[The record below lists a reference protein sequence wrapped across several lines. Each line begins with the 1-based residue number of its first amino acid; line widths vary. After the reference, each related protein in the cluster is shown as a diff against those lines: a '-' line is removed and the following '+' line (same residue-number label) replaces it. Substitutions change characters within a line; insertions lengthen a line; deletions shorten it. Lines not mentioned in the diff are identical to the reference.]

1 MIKHIF
7 FFTLL
12 VAATCSFVFL
22 LKPFFE
28 PILWAITFAVLF
40 TPVYKFLHRYFKGRA
55 TLSSFVTL
63 VIILIVVIVP
73 TIMLSIAMINEG
85 AQLYNDIR
93 AGEYDFSKP
102 IAWVQQSL
110 PIVSDSLAKVGI
122 DFEKLK
128 EGFSDTALN
137 ASQWIATNL
146 LNIGQNTL
154 RFTVLFL
161 LMLYMLFFFL
171 KDGEKLVALIIRVL
185 PIGDESERH
194 LLSKFAEVSRATI
207 KGTLVVGIIQGTLGG
222 ITFALL
228 DIESAVFWGVIMIGL
243 SILPAVG
250 SAIVWGPAAIIFMA
264 NGDWFKGIILL
275 IIGAAFIGMIDNI
288 LRPILVGRD
297 TKMPD
302 YLILLSTLG
311 GLSIFGLSGFVIG
324 PIIAAFFLAV
334 WVMFEEEYHPD
345 SVNNKIS

>member
-12 VAATCSFVFL
+12 VAASIAFVFL

-28 PILWAITFAVLF
+28 PILWAVTFAVLF
-40 TPVYKFLHRYFKGRA
+40 SPLHKFILRKLKDRNSLSAFITLLLIIFTVVVPA
-55 TLSSFVTL
+55 TT
-63 VIILIVVIVP
+63 
-73 TIMLSIAMINEG
+73 LSIAVVNEG
-85 AQLYNDIR
+85 ADLYEDIR
-93 AGEYDFSKP
+93 EGKYDFSKP
-102 IAWVQQSL
+102 IAWVQKSL
-110 PIVSDSLAKVGI
+110 PIVSDLLSKVGL

-137 ASQWIATNL
+137 TSQWVATNL
-146 LNIGQNTL
+146 LNIGQNAVT
-154 RFTVLFL
+154 FTVLFL
-161 LMLYMLFFFL
+161 LMLYLLFFFL
-171 KDGEKLVALIIRVL
+171 RDGRDLIELIIRVL
-185 PIGDESERH
+185 PIGDDAERH
-194 LLSKFAEVSRATI
+194 LLSKFAEVSRATV

-222 ITFALL
+222 IMFALL
-228 DIESAVFWGVIMIGL
+228 GIESAVFWGVVMIGL

-250 SAIVWGPAAIIFMA
+250 SALVWGPAAIIFLA
-264 NGDWFKGIILL
+264 NGEWIKGIILFVV
-275 IIGAAFIGMIDNI
+275 GALLIGMIDNV

-311 GLSIFGLSGFVIG
+311 GLGLFGLSGFVIG

-334 WVMFEEEYHPD
+334 WTMFETEYHPD
-345 SVNNKIS
+345 TINN

>member
-12 VAATCSFVFL
+12 VAASIGFIFL
-22 LKPFFE
+22 LRPFFE
-28 PILWAITFAVLF
+28 PIIWAITFAVLF
-40 TPVYKFLHRYFKGRA
+40 TPVYKFLLKRFKGRSS
-55 TLSSFVTL
+55 LSSFLTL
-63 VIILIVVIVP
+63 LLILIVVVVP
-73 TIMLSIAMINEG
+73 TIMLSVAVINEG
-85 AQLYNDIR
+85 AELYNDIR
-93 AGEYDFSKP
+93 EGEYDFSKP

-110 PIVSDSLAKVGI
+110 PIVSELLAKIGI

-137 ASQWIATNL
+137 ASQFIATNL

-154 RFTVLFL
+154 TFTVLFL

-185 PIGDESERH
+185 PIGDEAERH

-207 KGTLVVGIIQGTLGG
+207 KGTLVVGVIQGTLGG
-222 ITFALL
+222 IMFALL
-228 DIESAVFWGVIMIGL
+228 GIESAVFWGVVMIGL

-250 SAIVWGPAAIIFMA
+250 SAIVWGPAAIIFLA
-264 NGDWFKGIILL
+264 NGDWVKGIILL
-275 IIGAAFIGMIDNI
+275 IVGAVFIGMIDNV
-288 LRPILVGRD
+288 LRPILIGRD

-311 GLSIFGLSGFVIG
+311 GIAIFGLSGFVIG
-324 PIIAAFFLAV
+324 PIIASFFLAI
-334 WVMFEEEYHPD
+334 WAMFEEEYHPD
-345 SVNNKIS
+345 SIGKFLR

>member
-1 MIKHIF
+1 MTKHIF

-12 VAATCSFVFL
+12 VTATLSFVFL

-28 PILWAITFAVLF
+28 PILWAITLAILFA
-40 TPVYKFLHRYFKGRA
+40 PVYKFILKFFKGRKS
-55 TLSSFVTL
+55 LSSFVTL
-63 VIILIVVIVP
+63 LLILFTVVVP
-73 TIMLSIAMINEG
+73 TTTLSISVINEG
-85 AQLYNDIR
+85 AQIYNNIR

-110 PIVSDSLAKVGI
+110 PVLSELLAKVGI

-146 LNIGQNTL
+146 FSIGQNTL
-154 RFTVLFL
+154 TFTALFF

-171 KDGEKLVALIIRVL
+171 RDGNKLIELVIRVL
-185 PIGDESERH
+185 PIGDAAERH
-194 LLSKFAEVSRATI
+194 LLSKFGEVSRATI

-222 ITFALL
+222 IMFALL
-228 DIESAVFWGVIMIGL
+228 GIESAVFWGVVMIGL

-250 SAIVWGPAAIIFMA
+250 SALVWGPAAIIFLA
-264 NGDWFKGIILL
+264 NGHWIKAMILL
-275 IIGAAFIGMIDNI
+275 IVGAAIIGMVDNV

-311 GLSIFGLSGFVIG
+311 GLGMFGLSGFVIG
-324 PIIAAFFLAV
+324 PIIAAFFLAI
-334 WVMFEEEYHPD
+334 WTMFEEEYHPD
-345 SVNNKIS
+345 AIK

>member
-1 MIKHIF
+1 MTKHIF

-12 VAATCSFVFL
+12 VTATLSFVFL

-28 PILWAITFAVLF
+28 PILWAITLAILFA
-40 TPVYKFLHRYFKGRA
+40 PVYTFILKLFKGRKS
-55 TLSSFVTL
+55 LSSFVTL
-63 VIILIVVIVP
+63 LLILFTVVVP
-73 TIMLSIAMINEG
+73 TTTLSISVINEG
-85 AQLYNDIR
+85 AQIYNNIR

-110 PIVSDSLAKVGI
+110 PVLSELLAKVGI

-146 LNIGQNTL
+146 FSIGQNTL
-154 RFTVLFL
+154 TFTALFF

-171 KDGEKLVALIIRVL
+171 RDGNKLIELVIRVL
-185 PIGDESERH
+185 PIGDAAERH
-194 LLSKFAEVSRATI
+194 LLSKFGEVSRATI

-222 ITFALL
+222 IMFALL
-228 DIESAVFWGVIMIGL
+228 GIESAVFWGVVMIGL

-250 SAIVWGPAAIIFMA
+250 SALVWGPAAIIFLA
-264 NGDWFKGIILL
+264 NGHWIKAMILL
-275 IIGAAFIGMIDNI
+275 IVGAAIIGMVDNV

-311 GLSIFGLSGFVIG
+311 GLGMFGLSGFVIG
-324 PIIAAFFLAV
+324 PIIAAFFLAI
-334 WVMFEEEYHPD
+334 WTMFEEEYHPD
-345 SVNNKIS
+345 AIK

>member
-1 MIKHIF
+1 MNLLFGPLPLQYYLHQFTNSIF
-7 FFTLL
+7 
-12 VAATCSFVFL
+12 
-22 LKPFFE
+22 K
-28 PILWAITFAVLF
+28 
-40 TPVYKFLHRYFKGRA
+40 RFKGRPS
-55 TLSSFVTL
+55 LSSFVTL
-63 VIILIVVIVP
+63 LLILIVVVVP
-73 TIMLSIAMINEG
+73 TIMLSIAVINEG

-110 PIVSDSLAKVGI
+110 PIANELFAKIGI

-137 ASQWIATNL
+137 ASQFIATNL

-154 RFTVLFL
+154 KFTALFL

-171 KDGEKLVALIIRVL
+171 RDGNKLVSLIIRVL
-185 PIGDESERH
+185 PIGDEAERH

-207 KGTLVVGIIQGTLGG
+207 KGTLVVGVIQGTLGG
-222 ITFALL
+222 IMFALL
-228 DIESAVFWGVIMIGL
+228 GIESAVFWGVVMIGL

-250 SAIVWGPAAIIFMA
+250 SALVWGPAAIIFLA
-264 NGDWFKGIILL
+264 NGDWVKGIILL
-275 IIGAAFIGMIDNI
+275 IVGAAFIGMIDNI
-288 LRPILVGRD
+288 LRPILIGRD

-311 GLSIFGLSGFVIG
+311 GISIFGLSGFVIG
-324 PIIAAFFLAV
+324 PIIASFFLAI

-345 SVNNKIS
+345 SVK

>member
-1 MIKHIF
+1 MTKHIF
-7 FFTLL
+7 FFALL
-12 VAATCSFVFL
+12 VAATLSFIFL

-28 PILWAITFAVLF
+28 PILWAIILAVLF
-40 TPVYKFLHRYFKGRA
+40 APVYKFILKYFKGRQS
-55 TLSSFVTL
+55 LSSFVTL
-63 VIILIVVIVP
+63 LLILFTVVAP
-73 TIMLSIAMINEG
+73 TTTLSIAVINEG
-85 AQLYNDIR
+85 AQIYSDIR

-110 PIVSDSLAKVGI
+110 PILSEFLAKVGI

-146 LNIGQNTL
+146 FSIGQNTL
-154 RFTVLFL
+154 TFTALFF

-171 KDGEKLVALIIRVL
+171 RDGNKLIELVIRVL
-185 PIGDESERH
+185 PIGDEAERH
-194 LLSKFAEVSRATI
+194 LLSKFGEVSRATI

-222 ITFALL
+222 IMFALL
-228 DIESAVFWGVIMIGL
+228 GIESAVFWGVVMIGL
-243 SILPAVG
+243 SILPVVG
-250 SAIVWGPAAIIFMA
+250 SALVWGPAAIIFLA
-264 NGDWFKGIILL
+264 NGYWIKAIILL
-275 IIGAAFIGMIDNI
+275 IFGAAIIGMIDNV

-311 GLSIFGLSGFVIG
+311 GLGMFGLSGFVIG
-324 PIIAAFFLAV
+324 PILAAFFLAI
-334 WVMFEEEYHPD
+334 WTMFEEEYHPD
-345 SVNNKIS
+345 AIK